1 MTFKM
6 FITQLSLAVFD
17 DLTHHR
23 ASSELLRLTLDH
35 VFLQMAPVAGHLP
48 GEEMAAAPFH
58 VYSVEVCC
66 GDLQLD
72 NQLYNKS
79 NFHFAVLVCQ
89 EEKTESPQYSK
100 MQSLLVSSED

>member
-1 MTFKM
+1 M

-89 EEKTESPQYSK
+89 ITSAKTPSPNKFTS
-100 MQSLLVSSED
+100 MGTVG